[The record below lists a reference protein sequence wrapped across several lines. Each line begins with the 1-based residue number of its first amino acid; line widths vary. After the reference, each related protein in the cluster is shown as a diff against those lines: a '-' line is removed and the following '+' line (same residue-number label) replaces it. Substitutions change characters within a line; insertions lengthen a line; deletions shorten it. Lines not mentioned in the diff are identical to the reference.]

1 MTSLASFSFSWG
13 KDWWY
18 IPQSFVKQCQVLRQT
33 MRRVLQD
40 LALKSIKG
48 LGTKAC
54 TNWEDGST
62 SSLAYQGSNHS
73 IFLYTESLSLQS
85 FHLMKAIFAQ
95 LQRIQVCLTT
105 SGWRVQNWWF
115 WAKHA
120 GEYFLQPFLNN
131 NLDISPEHDIQLS
144 ATILKY
150 CITISVPP
158 LSTFES
164 AYLSVPIKTIG
175 SHYNSQITHDTTEI
189 STWICV

>member
-1 MTSLASFSFSWG
+1 MSLASFSVPWG
-13 KDWWY
+13 KVWWY
-18 IPQSFVKQCQVLRQT
+18 TPQSLVKQCQVLRQT

-54 TNWEDGST
+54 TNWEDRST
-62 SSLAYQGSNHS
+62 SSLAYQVSNHS
-73 IFLYTESLSLQS
+73 IFFIYWKSQSAELSFDES
-85 FHLMKAIFAQ
+85 HFAQ

-105 SGWRVQNWWF
+105 SGWRVQSWWF

-131 NLDISPEHDIQLS
+131 NLDLSPEHNIQLS

-150 CITISVPP
+150 CITISV
-158 LSTFES
+158 
-164 AYLSVPIKTIG
+164 YLCI
-175 SHYNSQITHDTTEI
+175 YLRQ
-189 STWICV
+189 